1 MATIATSKDKAVQFI
16 AKLLRLTQTGAIEWS
31 VGPSPHDTDEIAF
44 TASIEER
51 MVRLYQFNEEV
62 RTVTTWDDADTM
74 LSIRPNS
81 EKRITRSTALDV
93 LSDGYVAYTFK
104 NQAGLSD
111 LYDSVAYAA
120 SKVEDLMDAV
130 LAKA

>member
-1 MATIATSKDKAVQFI
+1 MATATTSKDKAVQFI
-16 AKLLRLTQTGAIEWS
+16 AKLLRLTQAGAIEWS
-31 VGPSPHDTDEIAF
+31 VGPSPRDTDEIAF

-51 MVRLYQFNEEV
+51 MVRLYQFDEEV
-62 RTVTTWDDADTM
+62 MAWDDAD
-74 LSIRPNS
+74 IIFRPNTG
-81 EKRITRSTALDV
+81 KRIIRSTALEV
-93 LSDGYVAYTFK
+93 LTDGYVAYTFK

-111 LYDSVAYAA
+111 LYESVAYAA